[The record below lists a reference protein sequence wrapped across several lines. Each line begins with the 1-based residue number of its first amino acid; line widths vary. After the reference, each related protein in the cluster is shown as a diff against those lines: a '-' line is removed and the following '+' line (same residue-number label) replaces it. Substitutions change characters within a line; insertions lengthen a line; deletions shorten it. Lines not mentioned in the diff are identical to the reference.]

1 MRIEDPQAL
10 RQVAETCRC
19 ECCNK
24 HCPTGAAPHHLF
36 SRGAGRLDIRLIL
49 QPLCLEC
56 HADFH
61 NGKISRAFLLG
72 KRAKKERTTA
82 EAITQVVHWLRALP
96 KDANE
101 RQVRTSMHVWDFS
114 AEGLKLAKRV
124 WEEIG

>member
-1 MRIEDPQAL
+1 MRIENPQAL

-19 ECCNK
+19 ECCNRA
-24 HCPTGAAPHHLF
+24 CPTGAAPHHLF

-49 QPLCLEC
+49 QPLCLDC
-56 HADFH
+56 HRDFH
-61 NGKISRAFLLG
+61 DGKISRAFLLA

-96 KDANE
+96 KNPSK
-101 RQVRTSMHVWDFS
+101 RQVETSIFCWDFS
-114 AEGLKLAKRV
+114 YEGMKLAKRV